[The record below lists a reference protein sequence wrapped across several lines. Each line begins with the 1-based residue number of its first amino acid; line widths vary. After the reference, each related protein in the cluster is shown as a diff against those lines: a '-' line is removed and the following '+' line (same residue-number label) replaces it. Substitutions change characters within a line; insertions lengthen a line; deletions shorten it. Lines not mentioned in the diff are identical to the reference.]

1 MSSPQYGVLSL
12 RVDGDALSISGEWT
26 YDVGGRSREE
36 VMGADGVVG
45 FKVTPMPSYFE
56 GTVYDHPDVNINKF
70 RAIQDVSATLSL
82 RNGKTIVLVQASQTG
97 ELPVDAQEGTM
108 TLRLVGLN
116 GYEA

>member
-1 MSSPQYGVLSL
+1 MASPLYGVLSM

-56 GTVYDHPDVNINKF
+56 GTVFDHPDTNINSIK
-70 RAIQDVSATLSL
+70 AIQDVSATLSL
-82 RNGKTIVLVQASQTG
+82 RNGKTIVLVDASQVG
-97 ELPVDAQEGTM
+97 ELAVDAQEGTM
-108 TLRLVGLN
+108 TLRLVGTK